1 VLGRCGMYPDLGF
14 SENTTT
20 ETIIAGVAPVKMY
33 VSHNSYTIIFM
44 HQSFTKP
51 PKEAA
56 LTHGEIPMIKDLD
69 FQSIFYSYI

>member
-1 VLGRCGMYPDLGF
+1 MYPDLGF

-44 HQSFTKP
+44 HQSFTYKP

-56 LTHGEIPMIKDLD
+56 LTHGDIPMIRDLD